1 MEASV
6 ATTDRDEALD
16 KVYEEI
22 EKNLIVSRAL
32 NF

>member
-22 EKNLIVSRAL
+22 ENNLIVSRAL